1 MRRVPAR
8 KVQLILELLCKLP
21 DKKPTPK
28 PTPKPTYPQ
37 GHVGNINYNPVP
49 KYPYGQK

>member
-1 MRRVPAR
+1 MRRVPAK

-21 DKKPTPK
+21 DKKPA
-28 PTPKPTYPQ
+28 PKPTYPP
-37 GHVGNINYNPVP
+37 GHIGNINYNPAP